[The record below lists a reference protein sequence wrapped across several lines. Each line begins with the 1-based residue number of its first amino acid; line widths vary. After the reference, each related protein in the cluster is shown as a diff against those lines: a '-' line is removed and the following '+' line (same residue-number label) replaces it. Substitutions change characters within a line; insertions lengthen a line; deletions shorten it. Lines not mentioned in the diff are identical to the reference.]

1 MITVATGYTPIPPFL
16 FTGGP
21 VGDQRRVNYTWGRSY
36 FPRITPS
43 QQKFPNNN
51 SENELM
57 RYHALACDYDGTL
70 AHNGRVSDDTV
81 AALERLRGSGRR
93 LILVTGRELDDLRQ
107 NFSRLDL
114 FERVVAENGA
124 LLHCPKERK
133 EKLLA
138 EPPREDFVRLLVER
152 GVGPISV
159 GHTIVAT
166 WEPHETK
173 VLETI
178 RDLGL
183 ELQVIFNKGAVMVLP
198 SGVNKATGL
207 KAALDELGLS
217 PHNAVGVGDAE
228 NDHAFFSLCECSVAV
243 ANALPSVKE
252 QADWV
257 TRGDHGAGV
266 IELCEELLRDDLREI
281 EPRLQRHSILLGVRE
296 NGDEVRLQPYGVNI
310 LIAGPSGVG
319 KSTLAGG
326 FLERLAE
333 RGYQFCI
340 IDPEGDYSN
349 FEGAIVLGENRRAPN
364 VDEVLELLNQPS
376 QNVVV
381 NLLGIALDHR
391 PPFFAGL
398 LPRLQ
403 ELRATRGRPHW
414 TVVDEAHH
422 LLHSEWDPAE
432 LTVPQAMRG
441 TLMITVHPESIS
453 PAALSVVDLV
463 IAVGEAPER
472 TLANFAQAIGQPPPA
487 LTPTELQTGEAIAWF
502 RRTAEPPFWFRSEP
516 QKGERQRHHRKYAEG
531 ELGPDL
537 SFYFRGPEGKLK
549 LRAQNLHIFMQLA
562 DGVDDETWLHHL
574 RNGDFSEW
582 FRSIIKDDELADEAA
597 QIEQNQ
603 GLSARESRDAIRMAI
618 ESRYSAPPTGP
629 FSKVGSP
636 NQSS

>member
-1 MITVATGYTPIPPFL
+1 
-16 FTGGP
+16 
-21 VGDQRRVNYTWGRSY
+21 
-36 FPRITPS
+36 
-43 QQKFPNNN
+43 
-51 SENELM
+51 M

-70 AHNGRVSDDTV
+70 AHNGRVNDETV

-93 LILVTGRELDDLRQ
+93 LIMVTGRELDDLRQ
-107 NFSRLDL
+107 NFSQLDL
-114 FERVVAENGA
+114 FDRVVAENGA
-124 LLHCPKERK
+124 LLHSPKERK
-133 EKLLA
+133 EKFLS
-138 EPPREDFVRLLVER
+138 EPPREDFVRLLGER

-159 GHTIVAT
+159 GHSIVAT
-166 WEPHETK
+166 WAPHETT
-173 VLETI
+173 VLQTI

-183 ELQVIFNKGAVMVLP
+183 ELHVIFNKGAVMVLP

-252 QADWV
+252 KADWV
-257 TRGDHGAGV
+257 TQGDHGAGV
-266 IELCEELLRDDLREI
+266 IELCEALLRDDLREI
-281 EPRLQRHSILLGVRE
+281 EPRLQRHSILLGSRE

-333 RGYQFCI
+333 KGYQFCI
-340 IDPEGDYSN
+340 IDPEGDYST
-349 FEGAIVLGENRRAPN
+349 FEGAVVLGDNRRAPN
-364 VDEVLELLNQPS
+364 VDEVFDLLNQPS

-422 LLHSEWDPAE
+422 LLHSSWDPAE
-432 LTVPQAMRG
+432 LTVPQVMSG
-441 TLMITVHPESIS
+441 MLMITVHPESVS

-472 TLANFAQAIGQPPPA
+472 TLANFSQAIGQPPPA
-487 LTPTELQTGEAIAWF
+487 LAPVELQTGEAVAWF
-502 RRTAEPPFWFRSEP
+502 RRTAEPPFRFRSEP
-516 QKGERQRHHRKYAEG
+516 PKGERQRHNRKYAEG

-537 SFYFRGPEGKLK
+537 SFYFRGPEGKLN

-562 DGVDDETWLHHL
+562 DGVDDETWLYHL
-574 RNGDFSEW
+574 RNGDISDW
-582 FRSIIKDDELADEAA
+582 FRSIIKDIELADEAA
-597 QIEQNQ
+597 QVEQNL
-603 GLSARESRDAIRMAI
+603 GLSARESRDAIRTAVDR
-618 ESRYSAPPTGP
+618 RYSAPPSGP
-629 FSKVGSP
+629 FSQVAPP

>member
-1 MITVATGYTPIPPFL
+1 
-16 FTGGP
+16 
-21 VGDQRRVNYTWGRSY
+21 
-36 FPRITPS
+36 
-43 QQKFPNNN
+43 
-51 SENELM
+51 M

-70 AHNGRVSDDTV
+70 AHNGRVNDETV

-93 LILVTGRELDDLRQ
+93 LIMVTGRELDDLRQ
-107 NFSRLDL
+107 NFSQLDL
-114 FERVVAENGA
+114 FDRVVAENGA
-124 LLHCPKERK
+124 LLHSPKERK
-133 EKLLA
+133 EKFLS
-138 EPPREDFVRLLVER
+138 EPPREDFVRLLGER

-159 GHTIVAT
+159 GHSIVAT
-166 WEPHETK
+166 WAPHETT
-173 VLETI
+173 VLQTI

-183 ELQVIFNKGAVMVLP
+183 ELHVIFNKGAVMVLP

-252 QADWV
+252 KADWV
-257 TRGDHGAGV
+257 TQGDHGAGV
-266 IELCEELLRDDLREI
+266 IELCEALLRDDLREI
-281 EPRLQRHSILLGVRE
+281 EPRLQRHSILLGSRE

-333 RGYQFCI
+333 KGYQFCI
-340 IDPEGDYSN
+340 IDPEGDYST
-349 FEGAIVLGENRRAPN
+349 FEGAVVLGDNRRAPN
-364 VDEVLELLNQPS
+364 VDEVFDLLNQPS

-422 LLHSEWDPAE
+422 LLHSSWDPAE
-432 LTVPQAMRG
+432 LTVPQVMSG
-441 TLMITVHPESIS
+441 MLMITVHPESVS

-472 TLANFAQAIGQPPPA
+472 TLANFSQAIGQPPPA
-487 LTPTELQTGEAIAWF
+487 LAPVELQTGEAVAWF
-502 RRTAEPPFWFRSEP
+502 RRTAEPPFRFRSEP
-516 QKGERQRHHRKYAEG
+516 PKGERQRHNRKYAEG

-537 SFYFRGPEGKLK
+537 SFYFRGPEGKLN

-562 DGVDDETWLHHL
+562 DGVDDETWLYHL
-574 RNGDFSEW
+574 RNGDISDW
-582 FRSIIKDDELADEAA
+582 FRSIIKDIELADEAA
-597 QIEQNQ
+597 QVEQNL
-603 GLSARESRDAIRMAI
+603 GLSARESRDAIRTAV
-618 ESRYSAPPTGP
+618 ERRYSAPPSGP
-629 FSKVGSP
+629 FSQVAPP

>member
-1 MITVATGYTPIPPFL
+1 
-16 FTGGP
+16 
-21 VGDQRRVNYTWGRSY
+21 
-36 FPRITPS
+36 
-43 QQKFPNNN
+43 
-51 SENELM
+51 M

-70 AHNGRVSDDTV
+70 AHDGRVSDESV

-93 LILVTGRELDDLRQ
+93 LIMVTGRELDDLRQ

-114 FERVVAENGA
+114 FDRVVAENGA
-124 LLHCPKERK
+124 LLHSPKERK

-138 EPPREDFVRLLVER
+138 EPPHEDFVRLLGKR

-159 GHTIVAT
+159 GHSIVST
-166 WEPHETK
+166 WEPHETT
-173 VLETI
+173 VLKTI
-178 RDLGL
+178 HDLGL

-252 QADWV
+252 KADWV
-257 TRGDHGAGV
+257 TQGDHGAGV
-266 IELCEELLRDDLREI
+266 IELCEALLRDDLREI

-296 NGDEVRLQPYGVNI
+296 NGAEVRLQPYGVNI

-340 IDPEGDYSN
+340 IDPEGDYST
-349 FEGAIVLGENRRAPN
+349 FEGAVALGDHVRAPN
-364 VDEVLELLNQPS
+364 MDEVFELLYQPS

-403 ELRATRGRPHW
+403 ELRATRGRPHL

-422 LLHSEWDPAE
+422 LLHSSWDAAE
-432 LTVPQAMRG
+432 LTVPQVMPG
-441 TLMITVHPESIS
+441 TLMITVHPESVS
-453 PAALSVVDLV
+453 PAALSVVDLI

-472 TLANFAQAIGQPPPA
+472 TLANFAQATGQPPPVFE
-487 LTPTELQTGEAIAWF
+487 PVELQTGEAVAWF
-502 RRTAEPPFWFRSEP
+502 RRTTEPPFRFRSEP
-516 QKGERQRHHRKYAEG
+516 PKGERQRHHRKYAEG

-537 SFYFRGPEGKLK
+537 SFYFRGPEGKLN
-549 LRAQNLHIFMQLA
+549 LRAQNLHVFMQLA
-562 DGVDDETWLHHL
+562 DGVDDETWLYHM
-574 RNGDFSEW
+574 RNGDFSNW

-603 GLSARESRDAIRMAI
+603 GLSAMESRAAIRNAI
-618 ESRYSAPPTGP
+618 EKLYTAPPSGP
-629 FSKVGSP
+629 FSSVT
-636 NQSS
+636 SSNP

>member
-1 MITVATGYTPIPPFL
+1 
-16 FTGGP
+16 
-21 VGDQRRVNYTWGRSY
+21 
-36 FPRITPS
+36 
-43 QQKFPNNN
+43 
-51 SENELM
+51 M

-70 AHNGRVSDDTV
+70 AHNGRVNDETV
-81 AALERLRGSGRR
+81 AALERLRGSGRQ
-93 LILVTGRELDDLRQ
+93 LIMVTGRELDDLRQ

-114 FERVVAENGA
+114 FDQVVAENGA
-124 LLHCPKERK
+124 LLLSPKERK

-138 EPPREDFVRLLVER
+138 EPPREDFVRLLGKR

-159 GHTIVAT
+159 GHSIVST
-166 WEPHETK
+166 WEPHETT

-252 QADWV
+252 HADWV

-266 IELCEELLRDDLREI
+266 IELCEALLRDDLREI
-281 EPRLQRHSILLGVRE
+281 EPRLQRHGILLGVRE
-296 NGDEVRLQPYGVNI
+296 NGAEVSLQPYGLNI

-340 IDPEGDYSN
+340 IDPEGDYST
-349 FEGAIVLGENRRAPN
+349 FEGAVVLGDSRRAPN
-364 VDEVLELLNQPS
+364 MDEVFELLNQPS

-403 ELRATRGRPHW
+403 ELRATLGRPHW

-422 LLHSEWDPAE
+422 LLHSSWDPAE

-441 TLMITVHPESIS
+441 ALMITVHPESVS

-472 TLANFAQAIGQPPPA
+472 TLANFAQAVGQPPPA
-487 LTPTELQTGEAIAWF
+487 LAPVELQTGEAVAWF
-502 RRTAEPPFWFRSEP
+502 RRTAEPPFRFRSEP
-516 QKGERQRHHRKYAEG
+516 PKGERQRHHRKYAEG

-537 SFYFRGPEGKLK
+537 SFYFRGPEGKLN

-562 DGVDDETWLHHL
+562 DGVDDETWLYHL
-574 RNGDFSEW
+574 RNGDFSNW
-582 FRSIIKDDELADEAA
+582 FRSIIKDDELANEAA

-603 GLSARESRDAIRMAI
+603 GLSARESREALRIAI
-618 ESRYSAPPTGP
+618 ERRYSAPPSGS
-629 FSKVGSP
+629 FSHVEPPDQPS
-636 NQSS
+636 QS

>member
-1 MITVATGYTPIPPFL
+1 
-16 FTGGP
+16 
-21 VGDQRRVNYTWGRSY
+21 
-36 FPRITPS
+36 
-43 QQKFPNNN
+43 
-51 SENELM
+51 M
-57 RYHALACDYDGTL
+57 RYHAVACDYDGTL
-70 AHNGRVSDDTV
+70 AHNGRINEETV
-81 AALERLRGSGRR
+81 EALERLRSSGRR
-93 LILVTGRELDDLRQ
+93 LVMMTGRELDDLRQ

-114 FERVVAENGA
+114 FDQVVAENGA

-133 EKLLA
+133 EKALA
-138 EPPREDFVRLLVER
+138 GPPREDFVRLLGER

-159 GHTIVAT
+159 GHSIVAT
-166 WEPHETK
+166 WEPHETTALK
-173 VLETI
+173 TI

-257 TRGDHGAGV
+257 TQGDHGAGV
-266 IELCEELLRDDLREI
+266 IELCEALLHDDLREI

-296 NGDEVRLQPYGVNI
+296 NGAEARLQPYGVNI

-333 RGYQFCI
+333 RGYQYCI
-340 IDPEGDYSN
+340 IDPEGDYST
-349 FEGAIVLGENRRAPN
+349 FEGAVVLGDHVRAPN
-364 VDEVLELLNQPS
+364 IDEVFELLNQPS

-422 LLHSEWDPAE
+422 LLHSSWDPAE
-432 LTVPQAMRG
+432 LTVPQVMSG
-441 TLMITVHPESIS
+441 TLMITVHPESVS

-472 TLANFAQAIGQPPPA
+472 TLANFSQAIGHPPPA
-487 LTPTELQTGEAIAWF
+487 FEPVELQTGEAVAWF
-502 RRTAEPPFWFRSEP
+502 RRTAEPPFRFRSEP
-516 QKGERQRHHRKYAEG
+516 PKGERQRHHRKYAEG

-537 SFYFRGPEGKLK
+537 SFYFRGPEGKLN

-562 DGVDDETWLHHL
+562 DGVDDETWLYHL
-574 RNGDFSEW
+574 RNGDFSNW

-603 GLSARESRDAIRMAI
+603 GLSAMESRAAIREMI
-618 ESRYSAPPTGP
+618 EKRYTAPPSGP
-629 FSKVGSP
+629 FSSVT
-636 NQSS
+636 SSNP

>member
-1 MITVATGYTPIPPFL
+1 
-16 FTGGP
+16 
-21 VGDQRRVNYTWGRSY
+21 
-36 FPRITPS
+36 
-43 QQKFPNNN
+43 
-51 SENELM
+51 M

-70 AHNGRVSDDTV
+70 AHNGRVNDETV

-107 NFSRLDL
+107 NFSRLEL
-114 FERVVAENGA
+114 FDRVVAENGA
-124 LLHCPKERK
+124 LLHCPEERK
-133 EKLLA
+133 EKALA
-138 EPPREDFVRLLVER
+138 KPPREDFVRLLGER
-152 GVGPISV
+152 GVAPISV
-159 GHTIVAT
+159 GHSIVAT
-166 WEPHETK
+166 WEPHETT

-217 PHNAVGVGDAE
+217 PHNTVGVGDAE
-228 NDHAFFSLCECSVAV
+228 NDHAFFHLCECSVAV

-252 QADWV
+252 QADLV

-266 IELCEELLRDDLREI
+266 IELCEALLRDDLREI
-281 EPRLQRHSILLGVRE
+281 EPRLTRHAILLGARE
-296 NGDEVRLQPYGVNI
+296 NGEEVRLQPYGVNI

-340 IDPEGDYSN
+340 IDPEGDYST
-349 FEGAIVLGENRRAPN
+349 FEGAVVLGDNRRAPN
-364 VDEVLELLNQPS
+364 VDEVFELLNQPS

-403 ELRATRGRPHW
+403 ALRATRGRPHW
-414 TVVDEAHH
+414 AVVDEAHH
-422 LLHSEWDPAE
+422 LLHSSWDPAE
-432 LTVPQAMRG
+432 LTVPQVMQG
-441 TLMITVHPESIS
+441 TLMITVHPESVS

-472 TLANFAQAIGQPPPA
+472 TLADFSRAIGQPPPA
-487 LTPTELQTGEAIAWF
+487 LAPVELQTGEAVAWF
-502 RRTAEPPFWFRSEP
+502 RRATEPPFRFRSEP
-516 QKGERQRHHRKYAEG
+516 PKGERQRHHRKYAEG

-537 SFYFRGPEGKLK
+537 SFYFRGPEGKLN
-549 LRAQNLHIFMQLA
+549 LRAQNLQIFMQLA
-562 DGVDDETWLHHL
+562 DGVDDETWLYHL
-574 RNGDFSEW
+574 RNGDFSNW
-582 FRSIIKDDELADEAA
+582 FRSIIKDSELADEAT
-597 QIEQNQ
+597 QIEQDQ
-603 GLSARESRDAIRMAI
+603 SLSARESRDAIRRAI
-618 ESRYSAPPTGP
+618 ESRYSAPPSAP
-629 FSKVGSP
+629 FSRVEPP
-636 NQSS
+636 NQSSQGAPV

>member
-1 MITVATGYTPIPPFL
+1 
-16 FTGGP
+16 
-21 VGDQRRVNYTWGRSY
+21 
-36 FPRITPS
+36 
-43 QQKFPNNN
+43 
-51 SENELM
+51 M

-70 AHNGRVSDDTV
+70 AHNGRVNDETV

-93 LILVTGRELDDLRQ
+93 LIMVTGRELDDLRQ

-114 FERVVAENGA
+114 FDRVVAENGA
-124 LLHCPKERK
+124 LLHCPKERR
-133 EKLLA
+133 EKSLA
-138 EPPREDFVRLLVER
+138 EPPHEDFVRLLGER

-159 GHTIVAT
+159 GHSIVST
-166 WEPHETK
+166 WEPHETT

-183 ELQVIFNKGAVMVLP
+183 ELHVIFNKGAVMVLP

-252 QADWV
+252 KADWV
-257 TRGDHGAGV
+257 TQGDHGAGV
-266 IELCEELLRDDLREI
+266 IELCEALRCSDLREI
-281 EPRLQRHSILLGVRE
+281 EPRLQRHSILLGARE
-296 NGDEVRLQPYGVNI
+296 NGAEVSLQPYGFNI

-340 IDPEGDYSN
+340 IDPEGDYST
-349 FEGAIVLGENRRAPN
+349 FDGAVVLGDNRRAPN
-364 VDEVLELLNQPS
+364 MDEVFELLNQPS

-403 ELRATRGRPHW
+403 ELRATLGRPHW

-422 LLHSEWDPAE
+422 LLHSSWDPAE

-441 TLMITVHPESIS
+441 TLMITVHPESVA

-472 TLANFAQAIGQPPPA
+472 TLADFSQAIGQPPPA
-487 LTPTELQTGEAIAWF
+487 FESVELQTGEAVAWF
-502 RRTAEPPFWFRSEP
+502 RRTTEPPFRFRSEP
-516 QKGERQRHHRKYAEG
+516 PKGERQRHHRKYAEG

-537 SFYFRGPEGKLK
+537 SFYFRGPEGKLN
-549 LRAQNLHIFMQLA
+549 LRAQNLQVFIQLA
-562 DGVDDETWLHHL
+562 DGVDDDTWLHHL
-574 RNGDFSEW
+574 RNGDFSNW
-582 FRSIIKDDELADEAA
+582 FRSIIKDGELADEAA

-603 GLSARESRDAIRMAI
+603 GLSAMDSRDAIRKAI
-618 ESRYSAPPTGP
+618 EKRYTAPPSGP
-629 FSKVGSP
+629 FSSVT
-636 NQSS
+636 SSNP

>member
-1 MITVATGYTPIPPFL
+1 DLLPSAKIP
-16 FTGGP
+16 
-21 VGDQRRVNYTWGRSY
+21 QRPT
-36 FPRITPS
+36 
-43 QQKFPNNN
+43 
-51 SENELM
+51 ENEHM

-70 AHNGRVSDDTV
+70 AHHGRVSDETIS
-81 AALERLRGSGRR
+81 ALERLRSSGRR
-93 LILVTGRELDDLRQ
+93 LILVTGRELDDLQQ
-107 NFSRLDL
+107 NFSRLEL
-114 FERVVAENGA
+114 FDRVVAENGA
-124 LLHCPKERK
+124 LLYCPKTRK
-133 EKLLA
+133 ERSLA
-138 EPPREDFVRLLVER
+138 EPPQEEFVRLLEER

-159 GHTIVAT
+159 GHSIVAT
-166 WEPHETK
+166 WEPYETTL
-173 VLETI
+173 LETI

-183 ELQVIFNKGAVMVLP
+183 ELQVIFNKGAVMALP

-217 PHNAVGVGDAE
+217 PHNTVGVGDAE
-228 NDHAFFSLCECSVAV
+228 NDHAFLSMCECSVVV
-243 ANALPSVKE
+243 ANALPSLKKE
-252 QADWV
+252 ADLV
-257 TRGDHGAGV
+257 TRGDHGDGV
-266 IELCEELLRDDLREI
+266 IELCEALLGDDLREI
-281 EPRLQRHSILLGVRE
+281 EPKLARHSILLGARE
-296 NGDEVRLQPYGVNI
+296 GGEEVRLQPYGVNI

-340 IDPEGDYSN
+340 IDPEGDYST
-349 FEGAIVLGENRRAPN
+349 FEGAVALGDHVRAPN
-364 VDEVLELLNQPS
+364 MDEVFELLYQPS

-381 NLLGIALDHR
+381 TLRGIALDHR

-422 LLHSEWDPAE
+422 LLHSSWDAAE
-432 LTVPQAMRG
+432 LTVPQVMPG
-441 TLMITVHPESIS
+441 TLMITVHPESVS

-463 IAVGEAPER
+463 IAVGDAPHR

-487 LTPTELQTGEAIAWF
+487 LEPVELQAGEAVAWF
-502 RRTAEPPFWFRSEP
+502 RRGPDPPFSFRSEP
-516 QKGERQRHHRKYAEG
+516 PRAARQRHHRKYAEG

-537 SFYFRGPEGKLK
+537 SFYFRGPEGKLN

-562 DGVDDETWLHHL
+562 DGVDDETWLYHL
-574 RNGDFSEW
+574 RNGDFSNW

-603 GLSARESRDAIRMAI
+603 SLSAGESREALRIAI
-618 ESRYSAPPTGP
+618 ERRYSAPPSGP
-629 FSKVGSP
+629 FSRP
-636 NQSS
+636 EPPDQSSQGPGAKVAQNDPQIG

>member
-1 MITVATGYTPIPPFL
+1 
-16 FTGGP
+16 
-21 VGDQRRVNYTWGRSY
+21 
-36 FPRITPS
+36 
-43 QQKFPNNN
+43 
-51 SENELM
+51 M
-57 RYHALACDYDGTL
+57 RYHAVAFDYDGTL
-70 AHNGRVSDDTV
+70 AHHGRVNDETV

-93 LILVTGRELDDLRQ
+93 LIMVTGRELDDLRQ

-124 LLHCPKERK
+124 LLYCPKERE
-133 EKLLA
+133 EKSLA
-138 EPPREDFVRLLVER
+138 DPPREDFVRLLEER
-152 GVGPISV
+152 GVGPLSV
-159 GHTIVAT
+159 GHSIIAT
-166 WEPHETK
+166 WEPHETT

-207 KAALDELGLS
+207 KAALDEMRLS

-228 NDHAFFSLCECSVAV
+228 NDHTFFSLCECSVAV

-266 IELCEELLRDDLREI
+266 IELCEALLRADLREI
-281 EPRLQRHSILLGVRE
+281 EPRLQRHGILLGSRE
-296 NGDEVRLQPYGVNI
+296 NGEEVRLQPYGVNI

-326 FLERLAE
+326 FLDRLAE

-340 IDPEGDYSN
+340 IDPEGDYST
-349 FEGAIVLGENRRAPN
+349 FDGAVVLGDNRRAPN
-364 VDEVLELLNQPS
+364 VDEVFELLNQPS

-398 LPRLQ
+398 QPRLQ

-422 LLHSEWDPAE
+422 LLHSSWDSAE

-441 TLMITVHPESIS
+441 TLMITVHPESVS

-472 TLANFAQAIGQPPPA
+472 TLANFSQAIGQPPPA
-487 LTPTELQTGEAIAWF
+487 LAPIELQTGEAIAWF
-502 RRTAEPPFWFRSEP
+502 HRSAEPPFRFRSEP
-516 QKGERQRHHRKYAEG
+516 PKGERQRHLRKYAEG
-531 ELGPDL
+531 ELAPEL
-537 SFYFRGPEGKLK
+537 SFYFRGPEGKLN

-562 DGVDDETWLHHL
+562 EGVDDETWLHHL
-574 RNGDFSEW
+574 RGGDYSGW
-582 FRSIIKDDELADEAA
+582 FRLIIKDNELADEAA
-597 QIEQNQ
+597 RIEQNQ
-603 GLSARESRDAIRMAI
+603 SLSARESRDAIRAVI
-618 ESRYSAPPTGP
+618 EKRYSAAPSGP
-629 FSKVGSP
+629 FSFVEPPDQLS
-636 NQSS
+636 